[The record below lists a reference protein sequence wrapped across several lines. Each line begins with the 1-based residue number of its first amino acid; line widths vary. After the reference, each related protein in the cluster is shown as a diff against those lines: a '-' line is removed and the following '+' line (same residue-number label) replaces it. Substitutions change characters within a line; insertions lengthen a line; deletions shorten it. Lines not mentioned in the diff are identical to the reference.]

1 MSYQTL
7 FLCLLLGLYTFCTP
21 PKTSETPTV
30 EASTI
35 KPMNKSTIKVV
46 FFEQAQQ
53 TTKEIVSEKR
63 DSVVQIV
70 TALLTNSEPMRVA
83 LEDEEIA
90 QLKTDAA
97 GFELYF
103 SPPLTTHVDAAGLS
117 KMLFL
122 TKGNFS
128 TTNQSI
134 DAKFFIALANDNQY
148 ISSPYSSEKA
158 APNVRLLEQLLKS
171 KK

>member
-1 MSYQTL
+1 MSYQVL
-7 FLCLLLGLYTFCTP
+7 FLCLLLSLYTFCTP

-30 EASTI
+30 ETSII

-46 FFEQAQQ
+46 FFEQEQQ
-53 TTKEIVSEKR
+53 TIKDIAPEKS

-70 TALLTNSEPMRVA
+70 AALLTNSEPMRVA
-83 LEDEEIA
+83 LEDEQMA
-90 QLKTDAA
+90 QLKTNTS

-103 SPPLTTHVDAAGLS
+103 SPPLATHVDAAGLS

-128 TTNQSI
+128 TTNQSV

-171 KK
+171 EK

>member
-7 FLCLLLGLYTFCTP
+7 FLCLLLGVYPFCTP
-21 PKTSETPTV
+21 PKISETPTV
-30 EASTI
+30 VATTA

-46 FFEQAQQ
+46 FFEQEQQ
-53 TTKEIVSEKR
+53 TTKDIATEKS
-63 DSVVQIV
+63 DSIVQIV
-70 TALLTNSEPMRVA
+70 TTLLTDSEPMRVA
-83 LEDEEIA
+83 LEDEEMA
-90 QLKTDAA
+90 QLKTNTA

-122 TKGNFS
+122 NKGSFS
-128 TTNQSI
+128 TTNQST

-148 ISSPYSSEKA
+148 ISSPYVSEKA
-158 APNVRLLEQLLKS
+158 ASSVYLLEQLLKS
-171 KK
+171 GK